1 MALVLRNVKGS
12 RLTFTELDGNFTQ
25 LQSLD
30 VSGVTYNNS
39 TNLFTLTLNDGSTLT
54 TTIVASGGTGSDKF
68 VSGGTYN
75 LGTQDINFVGNSAE
89 TTFDVDLSSLVS
101 SVSGNT
107 EVTGYTYDSTNNTFT
122 ITDND
127 GGSFSATVTQMSGLT
142 VSPSSGAADL
152 SVEAVGN
159 NASITLKGGDSKES
173 FVYYEDNAPG
183 SSDWKVGRDGAGSD
197 AFKWATGTTFST
209 DTVMSLRV
217 SDGQL
222 DIERLRINNAPGVGV
237 SKVAVSDNS
246 TAGLITFVD
255 QTDIDDQNWVST
267 GNDTY
272 KRIADGNVGLGT
284 STPQYRLSINE
295 TSTGTTLYN
304 DTGRTV
310 TGISLAWEGDRGF
323 FGLMTGTTAG
333 VTNTFISYGDD
344 LQDKFQIGHYYSTDQ
359 TWRPSLTAQYQG
371 GGEHRIGIMT
381 EDPQETLHISG
392 NTRMDGDTTVN
403 GTLTLTDVGSTTLV
417 TNIGIDSSG
426 NVISGTTAAGP
437 DSQEFLLFD
446 TSPAS
451 PDPTIIY
458 DDGNVRIIFDDSTS
472 DDVECIVLTNPS
484 SGDVHFSWWEP
495 SDGTAGAADV
505 NTGSGTVVLN
515 SLVDNDDFMQMTV
528 FAPED
533 SSYPYY
539 EMRITKSNGT
549 YTNIPAV
556 IRVSKWNSIP

>member
-183 SSDWKVGRDGAGSD
+183 SSDWKV
-197 AFKWATGTTFST
+197 
-209 DTVMSLRV
+209 
-217 SDGQL
+217 
-222 DIERLRINNAPGVGV
+222 
-237 SKVAVSDNS
+237 
-246 TAGLITFVD
+246 
-255 QTDIDDQNWVST
+255 
-267 GNDTY
+267 
-272 KRIADGNVGLGT
+272 
-284 STPQYRLSINE
+284 
-295 TSTGTTLYN
+295 
-304 DTGRTV
+304 
-310 TGISLAWEGDRGF
+310 
-323 FGLMTGTTAG
+323 
-333 VTNTFISYGDD
+333 
-344 LQDKFQIGHYYSTDQ
+344 
-359 TWRPSLTAQYQG
+359 
-371 GGEHRIGIMT
+371 
-381 EDPQETLHISG
+381 
-392 NTRMDGDTTVN
+392 
-403 GTLTLTDVGSTTLV
+403 
-417 TNIGIDSSG
+417 
-426 NVISGTTAAGP
+426 
-437 DSQEFLLFD
+437 
-446 TSPAS
+446 
-451 PDPTIIY
+451 
-458 DDGNVRIIFDDSTS
+458 
-472 DDVECIVLTNPS
+472 
-484 SGDVHFSWWEP
+484 
-495 SDGTAGAADV
+495 
-505 NTGSGTVVLN
+505 
-515 SLVDNDDFMQMTV
+515 
-528 FAPED
+528 
-533 SSYPYY
+533 
-539 EMRITKSNGT
+539 
-549 YTNIPAV
+549 
-556 IRVSKWNSIP
+556 